1 MWESFPDGGCWTFKL
16 SREDERLNSA
26 WEDSVLSCV
35 GEGLGSHNV
44 AGIVLASRPREF
56 SISVWLV
63 SATSPSLRFEVL
75 DHLKQILK
83 LHEGDILQ
91 YKDFQSSIKDDSSKV
106 NALTYRVKAQ
116 TTSTPWSAVGK
127 PIESHAPGKKYQLPD
142 PVTGSFTF
150 KY

>member
-16 SREDERLNSA
+16 SRDDERLNGA
-26 WEDSVLSCV
+26 WEDCVLSCI

-56 SISVWLV
+56 SISVWLS
-63 SATSPSLRFEVL
+63 SAESPTLRFEVL
-75 DHLKQILK
+75 DHLKQVLQ
-83 LHEGDILQ
+83 LHEGDFLQ
-91 YKDFQSSIKDDSSKV
+91 FKDFKTSIKDGSSKV
-106 NALTYRVKAQ
+106 NALTYRVKSP
-116 TTSTPWSAVGK
+116 TVPFSAIGK
-127 PIESHAPGKKYQLPD
+127 EMQSHAAGRKYLLPD